1 MRFFRANQTP
11 RSPED
16 EAAAVRLMAV
26 AIRGKAASSPD
37 RPEQTLPEAPGE
49 AQARRSFR

>member
-16 EAAAVRLMAV
+16 EAAAVRLMAI
-26 AIRGKAASSPD
+26 ANRGKVASLPDHGEVSPETPAEPQS
-37 RPEQTLPEAPGE
+37 PESLQ
-49 AQARRSFR
+49 